1 MKTEDRFNVQVKK
14 WFSRNIFGF
23 IEINCWA
30 VLKID
35 LKLTCMVFLKNPTNS
50 RHSMI
55 YALDDFALMYPY
67 IYSLVKHQY
76 LNNYVK
82 KVHLKEHYI
91 ETF

>member
-14 WFSRNIFGF
+14 WLSRNIFGF
-23 IEINCWA
+23 IEKYINRWA
-30 VLKID
+30 VLKVN
-35 LKLTCMVFLKNPTNS
+35 LKLTFMVLLKNPTNS

-55 YALDDFALMYPY
+55 CALDDFALMYRY

-82 KVHLKEHYI
+82 RCI
-91 ETF
+91 